1 MNNPLERLVDYNRRT
16 MSDDHLPLIQRAELR
31 LYQLYDLGDSIDLE
45 HARAAVAVPSE
56 RMRPVTTRGGSIDIP
71 NPPVVVRAEYE
82 PIVLENDVTV
92 RGRVDVRIYD
102 LGILSL
108 CLTILL
114 PTPCSW
120 QEAMPILALGS
131 APPTPIAERFAAV
144 LTQLRS
150 ALTPALDK
158 PNDVVRGEDY
168 TIFMIGGLGPGAV
181 ASHLARHPAV
191 LRAALAEQRR
201 MSESAAA
208 LATALSYYEDDL
220 ILLTWNGAVVIDIDE
235 EAREDAAFLL
245 EFANVQLLAFR
256 SYDDAVDR
264 QLSTVAP
271 RVAQVR
277 RPRFW
282 TFGQTT
288 RFLHEVHTLIAD
300 ISESSA
306 RVENALKVTE
316 DVYWNRV
323 YGAALVVLRVEV
335 WRTGIAETLAVLRES
350 ASLLRD
356 EAEAARALLLEVLV
370 ILLIAIELVVGV
382 LGLLR

>member
-1 MNNPLERLVDYNRRT
+1 
-16 MSDDHLPLIQRAELR
+16 MSDDQPPLIQRAELR

-45 HARAAVAVPSE
+45 HARAAVAAPSE
-56 RMRPVTTRGGSIDIP
+56 RMRPVTTRGGSIEIP
-71 NPPVVVRAEYE
+71 NQPVVVRAEYE
-82 PIVLENDVTV
+82 PITLDDGVTV
-92 RGRVDVRIYD
+92 RGRVDARIYD

-108 CLTILL
+108 RLTIPL
-114 PTPCSW
+114 PAPCSW
-120 QEAMPILALGS
+120 QEAMPILTLGA
-131 APPTPIAERFAAV
+131 APPAPVVERFAAV
-144 LTQLRS
+144 LAQFRS
-150 ALTPALDK
+150 ALAPALDK

-168 TIFMIGGLGPGAV
+168 TIFMIDGLGPGIA
-181 ASHLARHPAV
+181 ASRLARHPAV

-201 MSESAAA
+201 LSESAAA

-220 ILLTWNGAVVIDIDE
+220 ILLTWNGAVVIDSEE

-256 SYDDAVDR
+256 SYDDAVER
-264 QLSTVAP
+264 QLSAVAP

-288 RFLHEVHTLIAD
+288 LFLHEVHTLIAD

-323 YGAALVVLRVEV
+323 YGAALTVLRVEV

-370 ILLIAIELVVGV
+370 ILLIAIELAVGV
-382 LGLLR
+382 FGLVR